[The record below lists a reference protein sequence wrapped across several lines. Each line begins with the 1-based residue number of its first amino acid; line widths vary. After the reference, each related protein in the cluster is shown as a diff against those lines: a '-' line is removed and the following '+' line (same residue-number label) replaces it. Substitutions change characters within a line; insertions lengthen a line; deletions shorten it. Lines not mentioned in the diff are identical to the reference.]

1 MPLASFYYKQVFYR
15 ICYNKNIVYSEY
27 IVTYVLKEI
36 EFYEKFKPYK
46 LIESGIFGNG
56 FGMQNEFLIKI
67 KLNIS
72 KENYFEEIIWDIL
85 NKDLT

>member
-1 MPLASFYYKQVFYR
+1 
-15 ICYNKNIVYSEY
+15 
-27 IVTYVLKEI
+27 
-36 EFYEKFKPYK
+36 
-46 LIESGIFGNG
+46 
-56 FGMQNEFLIKI
+56 MQNEFLIKI